1 MNSRKRLGLRNL
13 CSDKAQFK
21 TIIISNSVK
30 IWCAVNLL
38 RQGAKIDP
46 KKNNIH
52 DLHIAVKAL
61 HISYACTNNAKHKH
75 FKSTLRLLHTN
86 YSPESELQK

>member
-1 MNSRKRLGLRNL
+1 MVPKLT
-13 CSDKAQFK
+13 KK
-21 TIIISNSVK
+21 K
-30 IWCAVNLL
+30 I
-38 RQGAKIDP
+38 
-46 KKNNIH
+46 NIH

-75 FKSTLRLLHTN
+75 FKSTLRLLHTY